1 MDFRLKLTYHCYFY
15 TMNYFRYLL
24 FPFAM
29 LYGLALFIR
38 HRMFDAGVLPSKS
51 YPIPVIGVGNITVG
65 GTGKTPMVEYLIRLL
80 SDKYKIATLSRGYG
94 RKTKGYF
101 VADQYSGSKEI
112 GDEPSMYFRKFK
124 NNVTVAVDENRREGI
139 ENLMQDKADL
149 EVIILDDSFQHRYV
163 KPGLN
168 ILLTDYYN
176 LYPNDHLLPV
186 GRLRDLKQAAARA
199 DIIIV
204 TKTDKVMSPILSRGI
219 ERMLKPTPGQQLYY
233 SFLKYGKLKPAP
245 GLELTEITKNLPSVV
260 VLFTGIANPYPLQD
274 YLISKCRELINLDF
288 PDHHEFK
295 KRDIDII
302 IKTFEDQFTRNK
314 ILLTTEKDM
323 MRLIKSPYFSR
334 FKNLPLY
341 YIPIEVRMH
350 KPGNVLFDNKILDYV
365 RENKRVR

>member
-1 MDFRLKLTYHCYFY
+1 
-15 TMNYFRYLL
+15 MNYFRYLL
-24 FPFAM
+24 YPFAL
-29 LYGLALFIR
+29 LYGLAVFIR
-38 HRMFDAGVLPSKS
+38 HWLFDVGIIPSKG

-94 RKTKGYF
+94 RKSKGYF

-112 GDEPSMYFRKFK
+112 GDEPLMYFQKFK
-124 NNVTVAVDENRREGI
+124 NKVTVAVDENRREGI
-139 ENLMQDKADL
+139 ENLMQDNTDL
-149 EVIILDDSFQHRYV
+149 EVVILDDSFQHRYV
-163 KPGLN
+163 KPGIN

-186 GRLRDLKQAAARA
+186 GRLRDLKRAAAKA

-219 ERMLKPTPGQQLYY
+219 ERMIKPLPHQQLFFSY
-233 SFLKYGKLKPAP
+233 LKYGKPQPAH
-245 GLELTEITKNLPSVV
+245 GLELPEIKKDFPSVV
-260 VLFTGIANPYPLQD
+260 VLFTGIANPWPLQD

-295 KRDIDII
+295 KRDVDAI
-302 IKTFEDQFTRNK
+302 IKTFEEQFTRNK

-323 MRLIKSPYFSR
+323 MRLLKSPYFSR
-334 FKNLPLY
+334 FKNFPLY